1 MYEVNRDLEFYNKT
15 GMIRNAFRKFLVYS
29 PTYRLDFVNYISS
42 QLNLEVVQQASDYS
56 VSFNFEG
63 GNNDETV
70 LYNLVNTA
78 LISLINRSDFE
89 ALLNYKIGTFTAEDT
104 LALLDLI
111 KDNRYVSVLYTIYID
126 EKRNVSIIF

>member
-15 GMIRNAFRKFLVYS
+15 GMIRNAFRKFLVNN
-29 PTYRLDFVNYISS
+29 PTYRLDFTNYISS
-42 QLNLEVVQQASDYS
+42 QLNLEVIQQASDYS

-89 ALLNYKIGTFTAEDT
+89 ALLNYKMGAFTAEDT

-126 EKRNVSIIF
+126 DKRNVSIIF